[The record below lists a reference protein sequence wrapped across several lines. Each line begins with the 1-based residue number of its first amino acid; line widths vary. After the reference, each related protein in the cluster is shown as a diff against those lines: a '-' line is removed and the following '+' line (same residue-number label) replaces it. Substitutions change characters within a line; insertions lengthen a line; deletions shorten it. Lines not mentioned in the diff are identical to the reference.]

1 MYVQVSKTFAAFIN
15 KTAKQKGFKARATVV
30 EVSENFYKWNVDI
43 FGPKSESDYNWQ
55 TDKYKVIAVEYPGE
69 YYAPVRY
76 LSTDELITEA
86 RAAGVHDLASCQDML
101 YNLLAI

>member
-15 KTAKQKGFKARATVV
+15 KTAKQKGFKALATVV
-30 EVSENFYKWNVDI
+30 ELTERQYQINVNFW
-43 FGPKSESDYNWQ
+43 GPSSDRDFNWI
-55 TDKYKVIAVEYPGE
+55 TGKYKVIAVEYPAD

-76 LSTDELITEA
+76 LSTDELISEA
-86 RAAGVHDLASCQDML
+86 RAAGVHDLASCQDMI